1 HRVLGWRLRP
11 FCLYYQFWLDVL
23 DSPLTRGVP
32 ASLADLEV
40 ACRLCTSGYGEAE
53 RAMRPVGKLGQA
65 GWVARWCFS
74 NTQREFGRF
83 DAYLRDYFS
92 PPESRIKAP
101 ETAAGKVY
109 EQFPQTLSLAGAIIK
124 HTGWTP
130 EVVWM
135 LPIGQVHWYLAAF
148 LRMDGVETGLITP
161 QDREFI
167 EGIAKERRS
176 KLLAKLKI
184 VPENRKSGEA
194 ALRPRAQDRV
204 RKRESGGEPRAK
216 DAKDAKAE
224 ESGVSRRGAESA
236 EQSGDLTQ
244 SRKVATPTRSGRQT
258 EVEESRSMSRSMS
271 AEGGGDGS

>member
-1 HRVLGWRLRP
+1 MWTEFQEAFVNIEHRVLGWRLRP
-11 FCLYYQFWLDVL
+11 FCLYYQFWLDAL

-53 RAMRPVGKLGQA
+53 RAMRPVGRLGQA
-65 GWVARWCFS
+65 GWIARWLFS
-74 NTQREFGRF
+74 NTQREFARF

-101 ETAAGKVY
+101 ETAGGKVY

-167 EGIAKERRS
+167 EGIAKERRA

-184 VPENRKSGEA
+184 VPENRKSGKA
-194 ALRPRAQDRV
+194 G
-204 RKRESGGEPRAK
+204 KRESGGEPRAK

-244 SRKVATPTRSGRQT
+244 SRKVAK
-258 EVEESRSMSRSMS
+258 